1 MRVGS
6 FLTRKYSKWKQV
18 WCEDDCWRV
27 LDKMSAV
34 CWEGGEWEAKYK
46 KSCAIRIW
54 KMYILFVCVW
64 FVHISACDECKRSP
78 GGGGLN

>member
-34 CWEGGEWEAKYK
+34 CW
-46 KSCAIRIW
+46 
-54 KMYILFVCVW
+54 
-64 FVHISACDECKRSP
+64 
-78 GGGGLN
+78 GGGGNGKQSIRSRVRFEYGKCIYYSFVCGSSISVRAMNARDRRGGGG